1 MDQTTTIFLEYRNLL
16 FSLAYNMI
24 GRVDVAQDLVQD
36 TFLKWLEV
44 NSKPTQHT
52 AIRHPKAFLVK
63 ILTNKC
69 INYGNSAHAKREK
82 YIGVWLPEPL
92 QDIAPDTAMG
102 KIETY
107 HALSIGL
114 MVLLERL
121 NPRERAVFLLKE
133 VFSYDYTEL
142 ADIFE
147 ITTDNARQILR
158 RAKEHLGQD
167 SRRFEVDIKAHENI
181 LHNFLR
187 AVTEGTVDDLILLL
201 KEDIILLAEGGSQ
214 PLEINGQRLSALG
227 RPIQGKKNV
236 ANLVS
241 TIVSKLFTHIP
252 GLQWKII
259 LVNGLP
265 SILSLKG
272 TEPFSLVSLDSDGQ
286 QISNM
291 YIQTNPQKLRHFK
304 SNN

>member
-1 MDQTTTIFLEYRNLL
+1 MDQSTTIFLEYRNLL
-16 FSLAYNMI
+16 FSLAYNML

-36 TFLKWLEV
+36 TFLKWMEV
-44 NSKPTQHT
+44 NSS

-69 INYGNSAHAKREK
+69 INYGNSAQASREN

-92 QDIAPDTAMG
+92 QDTAPDTAMG
-102 KIETY
+102 KIESY

-133 VFSYDYTEL
+133 VFSYDYAEL
-142 ADIFE
+142 ADILE

-167 SRRFEVDIKAHENI
+167 SHRFEVDLKVHEKI

-227 RPIQGKKNV
+227 RPIYGKKNV

-241 TIVSKLFTHIP
+241 IVVSKLFRHLP
-252 GLQWKII
+252 DLQWTII

-265 SILSLKG
+265 SILSSRG
-272 TEPFSLVSLDSDGQ
+272 TEPFSLISLDSDGQ

-291 YIQTNPQKLRHFK
+291 YIQTNPAKLRQFK

>member
-16 FSLAYNMI
+16 FSLAYNML

-36 TFLKWLEV
+36 TFLKWMDV
-44 NSKPTQHT
+44 NSS
-52 AIRHPKAFLVK
+52 AIRHPKAFLIK

-69 INYGNSAHAKREK
+69 INYLNSAHASREK
-82 YIGVWLPEPL
+82 YFGVWMPEPL
-92 QDIAPDTAMG
+92 QDSAPDPTMEKFG
-102 KIETY
+102 SY

-133 VFSYDYTEL
+133 IFSYDYSEL
-142 ADIFE
+142 ADILE

-158 RAKEHLGQD
+158 RAKEHLGND
-167 SRRFEVDIKAHENI
+167 IHRFEVDLKVHEKI
-181 LHNFLR
+181 LHKFLR
-187 AVTEGTVDDLILLL
+187 AVTEGTIDDLILLL
-201 KEDIILLAEGGSQ
+201 KEDIVLLAEGGSQ
-214 PLEINGQRLSALG
+214 PLEINGQRLSALA
-227 RPIQGKKNV
+227 RPISGKKNV

-241 TIVSKLFTHIP
+241 TVTSKLFRHMP
-252 GLQWKII
+252 GLQYKII

-265 SILSLKG
+265 SILSLRH
-272 TEPFSLVSLDSDGQ
+272 TEPFSLISLDSDGE
-286 QISNM
+286 QISNI
-291 YIQTNPQKLRHFK
+291 YIQTNPDKLRHFK

>member
-1 MDQTTTIFLEYRNLL
+1 MDQNQTTTIFLEYRNLL
-16 FSLAYNMI
+16 HSLAYNML

-36 TFLKWLEV
+36 TFLKWMEV
-44 NSKPTQHT
+44 NSP
-52 AIRHPKAFLVK
+52 AIRHPKAFLIK

-69 INYGNSAHAKREK
+69 INYLNSAHASREE
-82 YIGVWLPEPL
+82 YFGVWLPEPL
-92 QDIAPDTAMG
+92 QDTAPDTAIG
-102 KIETY
+102 KFGSY

-133 VFSYDYTEL
+133 IFSYDYSEL
-142 ADIFE
+142 ADILD

-158 RAKEHLGQD
+158 RAKEHLGND
-167 SRRFEVDIKAHENI
+167 IHRFEVDLKVHEKI

-201 KEDIILLAEGGSQ
+201 KEDIVLLAEGGSR
-214 PLEINGQRLSALG
+214 PLEINGQRLSALA
-227 RPIQGKKNV
+227 RPISGKKNV
-236 ANLVS
+236 AHLVS
-241 TIVSKLFTHIP
+241 TVTSKLFRHMP
-252 GLQWKII
+252 GLQYKII

-265 SILSLKG
+265 SILSLRD
-272 TEPFSLVSLDSDGQ
+272 TEPFSLISLDSDGE
-286 QISNM
+286 QISNI
-291 YIQTNPQKLRHFK
+291 YIQTNPDKLRHFK